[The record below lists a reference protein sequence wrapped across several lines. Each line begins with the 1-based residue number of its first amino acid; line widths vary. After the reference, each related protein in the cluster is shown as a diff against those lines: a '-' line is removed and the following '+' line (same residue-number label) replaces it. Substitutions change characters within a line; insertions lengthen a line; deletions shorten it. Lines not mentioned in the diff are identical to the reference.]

1 MFCERQAFSSR
12 LIFLFILAGGIIST
26 GLAITSFGS
35 QKEGELPVFSLNAK
49 EEPLRKVLDKIS
61 RASGY
66 EITLNRES
74 GDLLVSVTFKNAAL
88 GEALKRVLRDLNY
101 TAIWDEEDKKISLTI
116 YVLRGA
122 ERNIKTQPGISHDK
136 ANSRI
141 LIRPPSET
149 KKGSK
154 ATVSDTSVSGTNKK
168 RLRQNQDFEVSIT
181 GKNTKFV
188 QGSKT
193 TID

>member
-1 MFCERQAFSSR
+1 MMSNKLQAFSSS
-12 LIFLFILAGGIIST
+12 LIFLLILVAGGIISA

-35 QKEGELPVFSLNAK
+35 QKEGELPVVSLSAK

-61 RASGY
+61 IASGY
-66 EITLNRES
+66 EIILNGES
-74 GDLLVSVTFKNAAL
+74 GDLSVSVTFKNAAL

-101 TAIWDEEDKKISLTI
+101 VAVWDQGDKSISLTV

-122 ERNIKTQPGISHDK
+122 EKNIKTQPGISHDE
-136 ANSRI
+136 ANPRV
-141 LIRPPSET
+141 LIHPPSKT
-149 KKGSK
+149 KNGSGVT
-154 ATVSDTSVSGTNKK
+154 AK
-168 RLRQNQDFEVSIT
+168 RPRQNRDFEVSIT
-181 GKNTKFV
+181 GKNRTFV

>member
-1 MFCERQAFSSR
+1 V
-12 LIFLFILAGGIIST
+12 GGIVST
-26 GLAITSFGS
+26 GLAVTSFGS
-35 QKEGELPVFSLNAK
+35 QKEGELPVVSLSAK

-66 EITLNRES
+66 EITLNGES
-74 GDLLVSVTFKNAAL
+74 GDLLVSITFKNAAL

-101 TAIWDEEDKKISLTI
+101 TAIWDEENKKISLTI
-116 YVLRGA
+116 YDLRA
-122 ERNIKTQPGISHDK
+122 EKNIKTQPGISYDK
-136 ANSRI
+136 ANPRV
-141 LIRPPSET
+141 LIRPPSKT
-149 KKGSK
+149 KKGSG
-154 ATVSDTSVSGTNKK
+154 ATVSDTSVSGTNEK

-181 GKNTKFV
+181 GKNRTFV

>member
-1 MFCERQAFSSR
+1 MFCKRQAFSSS
-12 LIFLFILAGGIIST
+12 LIFFLILAGGIIST

-35 QKEGELPVFSLNAK
+35 QKGGELPVVSLSAK
-49 EEPLRKVLDKIS
+49 EEPLRKVLNKIS
-61 RASGY
+61 KASGY
-66 EITLNRES
+66 EITLNGES

-122 ERNIKTQPGISHDK
+122 EKNIKTQPGISYDK
-136 ANSRI
+136 ANSRV
-141 LIRPPSET
+141 LIHPLSKT
-149 KKGSK
+149 KNGSGVTAK
-154 ATVSDTSVSGTNKK
+154 SP
-168 RLRQNQDFEVSIT
+168 RQNRDFEVSIT
-181 GKNTKFV
+181 GENTKFV

>member
-1 MFCERQAFSSR
+1 MMSNKRQAFSSG
-12 LIFLFILAGGIIST
+12 LIFLLILAGGIIST

-35 QKEGELPVFSLNAK
+35 QKEGELPVVSLSAK

-66 EITLNRES
+66 EITLNGES
-74 GDLLVSVTFKNAAL
+74 GDLPVSVTFKNAAL

-101 TAIWDEEDKKISLTI
+101 VAVWDQGDKKISLTI
-116 YVLRGA
+116 YDPGGA
-122 ERNIKTQPGISHDK
+122 EKNIKTQPGISHDK
-136 ANSRI
+136 ANPRV
-141 LIRPPSET
+141 LIHPPSKT
-149 KKGSK
+149 KNGSGVT
-154 ATVSDTSVSGTNKK
+154 AK
-168 RLRQNQDFEVSIT
+168 RPRQNRDFEVSIT
-181 GKNTKFV
+181 GKNRTFV